1 MKANWQNTAVVIPV
15 YNSENYLPQL
25 FDRVLKYYSTHQIFA
40 VNDASEDNSLQI
52 CKKFDLNLIDV
63 PQNTGKG
70 NALQEGFEAAGR
82 KGFNFAFSIDS
93 DLQHKPED
101 FEKFLKKQN
110 EEEADLVIGKRDF
123 SRDKMPLPRIA
134 SNATTSRIVS
144 IFTQQKIL
152 DSQSGYR
159 LYNLDFIKDFKFKT
173 KRYQFETEVIIK
185 IAKAGGLIDF
195 VPIDTIYDGQ
205 KSYISHLRDIKN
217 FVNIVLQEAFGN
229 NENGRKGY
237 L

>member
-1 MKANWQNTAVVIPV
+1 MIIPV
-15 YNSENYLPQL
+15 FNSEKYLPEL
-25 FDRVLKYYSTHQIFA
+25 FERVFRYFPKEQVFA
-40 VNDASEDNSLQI
+40 INDGSEDNSPKI
-52 CKKFDLNLIDV
+52 CNEYEVNLIDFS
-63 PQNTGKG
+63 QNSGKG
-70 NALQEGFEAAGR
+70 MALQAGFREARQKGFE
-82 KGFNFAFSIDS
+82 FAFSIDS
-93 DLQHKPED
+93 DLQHKPEE
-101 FEKFLKKQN
+101 FAIFFRKQN
-110 EEEADLVIGKRDF
+110 VEEAVLVIGKRDF

-134 SNATTSRIVS
+134 SNATTSKIVS

-159 LYNLDFIKDFKFKT
+159 LYNLNFIKDFQFKT

-217 FVNIVLQEAFGN
+217 FVNIVLQEAFEN
-229 NENGRKGY
+229 NSIRENK
-237 L
+237 

>member
-1 MKANWQNTAVVIPV
+1 MKADWLNTTVVIPI
-15 YNSENYLPQL
+15 YNSQQYLGEL
-25 FDRVLKYYSTHQIFA
+25 FERIMLYFPKEQIFA
-40 VNDASEDNSLQI
+40 VNDASEDNSLKI
-52 CKKFDLNLIDV
+52 CEKNGVNVIDI
-63 PQNTGKG
+63 PDNTGKG
-70 NALQEGFEAAGR
+70 NALQQGFAAAFKR
-82 KGFNFAFSIDS
+82 GFSFAFSIDS

-101 FEKFLKKQN
+101 FEVFLDKQN

-123 SRDKMPLPRIA
+123 SRDKMPLPRIC
-134 SNATTSRIVS
+134 SNATTSKIVS

-159 LYNLDFIKDFKFKT
+159 LYNLAAIKDFNFRT

-205 KSYISHLRDIKN
+205 KSNISHLRDIKN
-217 FVNIVLQEAFGN
+217 FVNIVLYEAFN
-229 NENGRKGY
+229 NNKNTEN
-237 L
+237 

>member
-1 MKANWQNTAVVIPV
+1 
-15 YNSENYLPQL
+15 
-25 FDRVLKYYSTHQIFA
+25 
-40 VNDASEDNSLQI
+40 
-52 CKKFDLNLIDV
+52 
-63 PQNTGKG
+63 
-70 NALQEGFEAAGR
+70 
-82 KGFNFAFSIDS
+82 
-93 DLQHKPED
+93 
-101 FEKFLKKQN
+101 
-110 EEEADLVIGKRDF
+110 VIGKRDF

-134 SNATTSRIVS
+134 SNATTSKIVS

-159 LYNLDFIKDFKFKT
+159 LYNLNFIKDFQFKT

-217 FVNIVLQEAFGN
+217 FVNIVLQEAFEN
-229 NENGRKGY
+229 NSIRENK
-237 L
+237 